1 MASTRPISSIPPPPS
16 TEQMSTTAATP
27 EKEWPVRVYRQVTQ
41 ADGSMSWERMIAKN
55 AANRTVL
62 VKATPRLS
70 CIVLRRLQIRVR
82 LSAASEPSLRMMVT
96 RRKDRILIASNQRLR
111 VLMLKFRSIQECLA
125 FSDQLVALNPAAVVV
140 CPAQQ
145 QPAVEPNNQVAFY
158 ISRLL
163 HDPEFASFCRR
174 LESSLVASQDGL
186 KALQALAQEEE
197 ESTTKTNPH
206 LPNENGKEI
215 E

>member
-1 MASTRPISSIPPPPS
+1 
-16 TEQMSTTAATP
+16 
-27 EKEWPVRVYRQVTQ
+27 
-41 ADGSMSWERMIAKN
+41 MSWERMIAKN
-55 AANRTVL
+55 TANRTVL

-82 LSAASEPSLRMMVT
+82 LTTTAASEQPSLLRMMVT

-111 VLMLKFRSIQECLA
+111 VLMLKFKSIQECLA
-125 FSDQLVALNPAAVVV
+125 FSDQLAALNPAPAIVV
-140 CPAQQ
+140 PAQQ
-145 QPAVEPNNQVAFY
+145 AAVEPNNQVAFY

-186 KALQALAQEEE
+186 KALQALAHEE
-197 ESTTKTNPH
+197 ESIENHTNH
-206 LPNENGKEI
+206 YLSSE
-215 E
+215 